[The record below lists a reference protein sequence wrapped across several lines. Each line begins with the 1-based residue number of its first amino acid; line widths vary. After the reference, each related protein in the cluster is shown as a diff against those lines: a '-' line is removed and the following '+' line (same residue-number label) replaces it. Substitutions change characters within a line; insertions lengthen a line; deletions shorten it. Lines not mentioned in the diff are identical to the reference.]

1 MKILITG
8 ATGLIG
14 KEVTKTLATAGHKV
28 TATDCK
34 SGDIPKGVKFVL
46 GDLNDENFIESL
58 KFKFD
63 AVIHFAVIHEQFDD
77 RGLKVFE
84 DNVSWAY
91 KIFAKSAAHKVK
103 VVIYA
108 SSLSIYGTV
117 FSDAWTSPE
126 FAPFDESLPQH
137 HHDSYALCK
146 EVNERTA
153 DMWSNR
159 SKTAFVGIR
168 MPFVNTMKAIEAH
181 AIAQRDGNIKQMEVA
196 AKSLWGYLD
205 VRDAAQGI
213 MAILDRKSA
222 GSTTYNFGAPD
233 TTAPFP
239 TKAMLAKYHPNTKIL
254 KDIPGYGSLTD
265 CSRWTAA
272 YGYQPEHLI
281 DRKKLGI

>member
-14 KEVTKTLATAGHKV
+14 TEVMKTLATTGHKV

-63 AVIHFAVIHEQFDD
+63 AVIHLAVIHKQFDD

-108 SSLSIYGTV
+108 SSLSIYGTA
-117 FSDAWTSPE
+117 FSDSLTSPD
-126 FAPFDESLPQH
+126 FAPFNESLPLH
-137 HHDSYALCK
+137 HYDSYALCK

-159 SKTAFVGIR
+159 SKTAFVGLR
-168 MPFVNTMKAIEAH
+168 FPFVNTMKAIEDH
-181 AIAQRDGNIKQMEVA
+181 AIAQRDGNVEQIQVA

-205 VRDAAQGI
+205 VRDAARGI
-213 MAILDRKSA
+213 LAILEGKSV
-222 GSTTYNFGAPD
+222 GSTIYNFAAPD
-233 TTAPFP
+233 TTAPFQ
-239 TKAMLAKYHPNTKIL
+239 TQEMLAKYHPRTKIL
-254 KDIPGYGSLTD
+254 TDIPGYGSLTD
-265 CSRWTAA
+265 CSHWTTA

-281 DRKKLGI
+281 DRKKLRI